1 MVRYL
6 LVFVFTISSITSCDT
21 LSKLPTITG
30 VTETEAAQ
38 AMRDALDQGVGKG
51 ISFLNRED
59 GFLGNQFYK
68 IFLPEGAKKIETTLR
83 NLGMGAM
90 VDRAIIQ
97 INRAAE
103 DAVGYARP
111 IFVDA
116 IKEMTIVD
124 AINIIKG
131 QNNAATEYFRQKTTE
146 KLMAAFAPIIKASL
160 DKFSATKYYGDVIN
174 TYNNFPT
181 TINKLNPDLPSFVV
195 GRAVDALFDQ
205 IAKEEV
211 NIRSNATART
221 TDMMKR
227 VFGWAA
233 RSA

>member
-1 MVRYL
+1 MRHL
-6 LVFVFTISSITSCDT
+6 FALTIVLGLTSCT
-21 LSKLPTITG
+21 TFNHLPVVSG

-51 ISFLNRED
+51 IAFLNRED
-59 GFLGNQFYK
+59 GFLGNQAYK
-68 IFLPEGAKKIETTLR
+68 ILLPEEAQKIEKTLR
-83 NLGMGAM
+83 DLGMGGM

-103 DAVGYARP
+103 DAVGHARP
-111 IFVDA
+111 IFLDA
-116 IKEMTIVD
+116 IREMTIMD

-146 KLMAAFAPIIKASL
+146 KLVAAFLPIIKSSL
-160 DKFSATKYYGDVIN
+160 DKFSATKYYGDVIS

-181 TINKLNPDLPSFVV
+181 TMNKLNPDLPSFVV
-195 GRAVDALFDQ
+195 NKAITALFDQ
-205 IAKEEV
+205 VALEEA
-211 NIRSNATART
+211 NIRSNVAARS
-221 TDMMKR
+221 TDMMKK

-233 RSA
+233 RG

>member
-1 MVRYL
+1 MARYFL
-6 LVFVFTISSITSCDT
+6 ALVFTISSFTSCDT
-21 LSKLPTITG
+21 LSNLPTVTG

-38 AMRDALDQGVGKG
+38 AMREALDQGLGKG

-59 GFLGNQFYK
+59 GFLGNQVYK
-68 IFLPEGAKKIETTLR
+68 IFLPEEAKKIETTLR
-83 NLGMGAM
+83 DLGMGAM

-111 IFVDA
+111 IFLDA
-116 IKEMTIVD
+116 IREMTIMD

-131 QNNAATEYFRQKTTE
+131 QSNAATEYFRQKTTS
-146 KLMAAFAPIIKASL
+146 KLIAAFMPVIKSSL
-160 DKFSATKYYGDVIN
+160 DKFSATKYYGDVVN

-181 TINKLNPDLPSFVV
+181 TINKLNPDLPSFVA
-195 GRAVDALFDQ
+195 GKAINALFDQ
-205 IAKEEV
+205 VAKEEA
-211 NIRSNATART
+211 NIRSNVSARS
-221 TDMMKR
+221 TDMMKK

-233 RSA
+233 RGA